1 MFCPKC
7 GNQLEDTAAFCDK
20 CGTKT
25 GNVQASIEVQSVN
38 SQSLP
43 QESSKS
49 KRRIK
54 IWMLPV
60 IFVVVA
66 TVLVVTIP
74 IINSMISKSKLS
86 AKEVKSSYSMISKS
100 KLSVKEVKSS
110 YIEAEWGYD
119 IPEFN
124 QMTIGEAFE
133 GYFDNTSW
141 KSLQSDEGVDYVE
154 FQGDFLYPAFA
165 ESPYGGPEVEYTTTA
180 TVQFVR
186 DTDDEEGFYVYGI
199 WFEVI
204 DDAADEWMKEEYY
217 LEDDLPRLFLYA
229 IYENNQYPFWVFGN
243 I

>member
-7 GNQLEDTAAFCDK
+7 GNSLEDTAAFCDR
-20 CGTKT
+20 CGAKT
-25 GNVQASIEVQSVN
+25 GSTQTSIEVQPIN
-38 SQSLP
+38 SHVQP
-43 QESSKS
+43 QGTAKNNSKF
-49 KRRIK
+49 KL
-54 IWMLPV
+54 WMIPV

-74 IINSMISKSKLS
+74 IIN
-86 AKEVKSSYSMISKS
+86 SMISKS